1 MTGMKK
7 IIYSITILLAVGCSR
22 EDFADKN
29 TDPSTLST
37 PDLRFSTAK
46 VIEKMYTDDY
56 TIWFYDNF
64 DYIFPW
70 CQLTTTGLGNGFRM
84 NEMENTGGQNLYGA
98 LFPNARDIRAKI
110 DAMPAGEKEKYQ
122 ALRAI
127 TFPAVIHPAL
137 TVTDKYGSLVYSEAA
152 LAPYTNPPLLTP
164 VYDNQEKL
172 FDTWLSELDEAIAV
186 FSNSDG
192 QLQLGA
198 QDVVYNGDYKKWAK
212 FCNLLKLKIAARL
225 IHVNLSKSLKIA
237 EEVGNSSV
245 GYMNELGD
253 DFLYRRSIKYY
264 GTGEGTQPG
273 SAAEPI
279 VNFMLENKDPRLRF
293 IFTKNH
299 FNKEVVQAFIDAGKE
314 LPPHV
319 KKYVNF
325 DANNNFDSWKA
336 PGEPWVRY
344 VGVPISPDKTLEATY
359 DEYFKQSE
367 RNKITLNG
375 VEKTYAS
382 TSSFSE
388 RNTRTGYNY
397 SYPTKPGGRVIEV
410 KDNYPAILVVLGSA
424 AETNLFLAEFKLLGA
439 NLPKSAQEYFNQGVR
454 FSIER
459 MDAIA
464 KNNQLGYYDADPVY
478 ETETEQEA
486 GSIKLKS
493 GEIDNLLLQ
502 PAYDITTDGLEKV
515 YIQQY
520 INYAT
525 AASGDI
531 WTTVRRSGYP
541 KKNSNYLSWGE
552 LKSAGSDLVLP
563 RRFLVRTPTE
573 DDKNYQNT
581 KKSIEEQGFTS
592 GSNDP
597 QILNTQ
603 RLWFDKQAPNYGE
616 GN

>member
-1 MTGMKK
+1 MKK
-7 IIYSITILLAVGCSR
+7 IVLLITTMLAVGCSR

-29 TDPSTLST
+29 TDPSTLSE

-46 VIEKMYTDDY
+46 VIETMYTDDY

-70 CQLTTTGLGNGFRM
+70 SQLTTSGLGNGLRM
-84 NEMENTGGQNLYGA
+84 NEMENVGGHNLYGA
-98 LFPNARDIRAKI
+98 LFPNARDIRARI
-110 DAMPAGEKEKYQ
+110 DAMPSTDKEKFR

-137 TVTDKYGSLVYSEAA
+137 SVTDKYGSLVYSQAA
-152 LAPYTNPPLLTP
+152 LAPYTTPPLLTP
-164 VYDNQEKL
+164 EYDNQEQL
-172 FDTWLSELDEAIAV
+172 FDTWLKELDEAIAEL
-186 FSNSDG
+186 STTSG

-225 IHVNLSKSLKIA
+225 VNVNKSKAIKIA
-237 EEVGNSSV
+237 EEVVNSPV
-245 GYMNELGD
+245 GYMNELAD
-253 DFLYRRSIKYY
+253 DFVYRRSIKYY
-264 GTGEGTQPG
+264 GTGNGTQPG

-279 VNFMLENKDPRLRF
+279 VDFMVANKDPRLRF

-299 FNKEVVQAFIDAGKE
+299 FNSEVIDAFAEAKKE

-319 KKYVNF
+319 KKHVNLKP
-325 DANNNFDSWKA
+325 DNKFDSWKE

-344 VGVPISPDKTLEATY
+344 VGVPISPDKTNDVAY
-359 DEYFKQSE
+359 DEYFKQGE
-367 RNKITLNG
+367 RNKINLGG

-382 TSSFSE
+382 TSSYSE

-410 KDNYPAILVVLGSA
+410 KDNYPPINIVLGSSG
-424 AETNLFLAEFKLLGA
+424 ETNLFLAEFKLLGA
-439 NLPKSAQEYFNQGVR
+439 NLPQSAQDYFNQGVR
-454 FSIER
+454 LSVQR

-464 KNNQLGYYDADPVY
+464 KNNQLAYYEEDPVY
-478 ETETEQEA
+478 TEEKDKKA
-486 GSIKLKS
+486 GSIKLKE
-493 GEIDNLLLQ
+493 GEIENLLMQ
-502 PAYDITTDGLEKV
+502 PAYNVTTDGLEKV

-541 KKNSNYLSWGE
+541 KKNSTYLAWGE
-552 LKSAGSDLVLP
+552 LKSAGNDLVLP

-581 KKSIEEQGFTS
+581 KKAIDEQGFTS
-592 GSNDP
+592 GTNDP

-603 RLWFDKQAPNYGE
+603 RLWFDKQNPNYG